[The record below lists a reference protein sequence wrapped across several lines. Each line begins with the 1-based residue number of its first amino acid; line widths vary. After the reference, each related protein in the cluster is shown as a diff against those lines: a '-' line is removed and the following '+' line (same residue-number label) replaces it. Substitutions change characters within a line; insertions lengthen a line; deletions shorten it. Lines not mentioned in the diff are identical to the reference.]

1 MYGFG
6 TATVIGNL
14 TRDPDVRY
22 TPQGKASAL
31 FSLAINRTRTDK
43 TSGEKKEETTYVD
56 IRAWE
61 KIAEICREA
70 KKGDAMFVSGE
81 IREERWEKDG
91 QKRSK
96 LRIVAHD
103 IRRLPKFPP
112 REVAAPTTSP
122 ATPTAVQ
129 NHPATKSA
137 TMSMINT
144 TKPIGADDDFEPG
157 AEEVIPF

>member
-14 TRDPDVRY
+14 TRDPEIRY

-31 FSLAINRTRTDK
+31 FSLAINRTRTKKD
-43 TSGEKKEETTYVD
+43 TGEKVEETTYID

-70 KKGDAMFVSGE
+70 KKGDPMFVYGE

-96 LRIVAHD
+96 LRVVAQD

-112 REVAAPTTSP
+112 RDKV
-122 ATPTAVQ
+122 ATPGIPAVAVAQTASPKAVAPVPAKPVQ
-129 NHPATKSA
+129 PEDEF
-137 TMSMINT
+137 
-144 TKPIGADDDFEPG
+144 PGDDQE
-157 AEEVIPF
+157 IPF

>member
-1 MYGFG
+1 MYGFA

-14 TRDPDVRY
+14 TRDPEVRY

-31 FSLAINRTRTDK
+31 FSLAINRTRTK
-43 TSGEKKEETTYVD
+43 KETGERIEETTYVD

-61 KIAEICREA
+61 KIAEICKEA

-103 IRRLPKFPP
+103 VRRIPRLPAKPLAAKP
-112 REVAAPTTSP
+112 SVAPT
-122 ATPTAVQ
+122 
-129 NHPATKSA
+129 ATKTPA
-137 TMSMINT
+137 VPE
-144 TKPIGADDDFEPG
+144 KPEVIEEEGLTPDDD
-157 AEEVIPF
+157 IPF

>member
-1 MYGFG
+1 MYGFA

-14 TRDPDVRY
+14 TRDPEVRY

-31 FSLAINRTRTDK
+31 FSLAVNRTRVK
-43 TSGEKKEETTYVD
+43 KESGEKVEETTYID

-96 LRIVAHD
+96 LRLVAHD
-103 IRRLPKFPP
+103 IRRIPKAPP
-112 REVAAPTTSP
+112 RDKPADPPQPAQSAQPAQKPVPQAPKP
-122 ATPTAVQ
+122 ADT
-129 NHPATKSA
+129 
-137 TMSMINT
+137 
-144 TKPIGADDDFEPG
+144 GEDFEPG
-157 AEEVIPF
+157 DDIPF

>member
-6 TATVIGNL
+6 TATIIGNL
-14 TRDPDVRY
+14 TRDPEIRY

-31 FSLAINRTRTDK
+31 FSLAVNRTRTKKD
-43 TSGEKKEETTYVD
+43 TGEKIEETTYID

-70 KKGDAMFVSGE
+70 KKGDAMFVHGE

-96 LRIVAHD
+96 LRVVAQD

-112 REVAAPTTSP
+112 RDKDFGKTGVPPVAAAP
-122 ATPTAVQ
+122 
-129 NHPATKSA
+129 
-137 TMSMINT
+137 
-144 TKPIGADDDFEPG
+144 KPVPKAPEPKQEEEGFEPPPDD
-157 AEEVIPF
+157 IPF